1 MIARR
6 EALGLLAGLAAVA
19 ACGGAA
25 PRGTGA
31 PGAPPVP
38 LALDPVVDLVP
49 AAGLT
54 WLVDAR
60 LRDLL
65 GSPVLIPAVALLVP
79 EARFLAFAQRNGGV
93 DPRQV
98 SELAVAGYPDA
109 TLALARTI
117 IDPARVESAFAAR
130 ALAVEGRAVDGAV
143 TRVWG
148 TVGDAREQVAAFDRQ
163 AIGIERGR
171 LGPLRAAIYFAERK
185 LKRSQPALRAE
196 PLARAAELLGTAP
209 LRAFAPG
216 PFEGEWAE
224 GLGGLLR
231 ATTAVGAA
239 LRPRD
244 AGPAGALDV
253 SVVLTGAWGAEA
265 PAAAQRLE
273 AAFRVLADDPLGRLT
288 GIDHPLEAP
297 RVSADPEALR
307 LAVSLDPMPLAR
319 GLHEL
324 TDATMAEI
332 MGS

>member
-6 EALGLLAGLAAVA
+6 EALALLAGMAAVA

-25 PRGTGA
+25 PRGA
-31 PGAPPVP
+31 ASPSAP
-38 LALDPVVDLVP
+38 LALDPIVDLVP

-65 GSPVLIPAVALLVP
+65 GSPVLVPAIAQLVP
-79 EARFLAFAQRNGGV
+79 EARFLAFARRNGGV

-109 TLALARTI
+109 TLALARTVV
-117 IDPARVESAFAAR
+117 DPARIESAFAAR
-130 ALAVEGRAVDGAV
+130 ALAVEGRAVDGGV

-148 TVGDAREQVAAFDRQ
+148 TVGEAREQVATFDRE
-163 AIGIERGR
+163 AVGMERGR
-171 LGPLRAAIYFAERK
+171 FGPLRAAIYFAQKKLERSK
-185 LKRSQPALRAE
+185 PALRAV
-196 PLARAAELLGTAP
+196 PLARAAELLGPAP

-216 PFEGEWAE
+216 PFEGEWAA

-244 AGPAGALDV
+244 TSGAGALDV
-253 SVVLTGAWGAEA
+253 TVVLTAAWGAEA

-273 AAFRVLADDPLGRLT
+273 AAFRVLAHDPLGLLT
-288 GIDHPLEAP
+288 GMNHPIEDL

-307 LAVSLDPMPLAR
+307 LAVSLDPLAVAR
-319 GLHEL
+319 GLHDL
-324 TDATMAEI
+324 ADATAAEI
-332 MGS
+332 MGD